1 MKIYLAGP
9 MTGIPNFNFPKF
21 DRVSAELRANGY
33 EVVSP
38 AELDSPEFRASV
50 MADGIT
56 GNEKRLTGLWGDCL
70 ARDVKLIAD
79 DGIEAIFL
87 LEDWNKSRGARLEA
101 TVGLLCNLKFF
112 LYADDGTYNLPRG
125 WVAQQIAE
133 TFT

>member
-79 DGIEAIFL
+79 QIE
-87 LEDWNKSRGARLEA
+87 
-101 TVGLLCNLKFF
+101 
-112 LYADDGTYNLPRG
+112 
-125 WVAQQIAE
+125 
-133 TFT
+133 